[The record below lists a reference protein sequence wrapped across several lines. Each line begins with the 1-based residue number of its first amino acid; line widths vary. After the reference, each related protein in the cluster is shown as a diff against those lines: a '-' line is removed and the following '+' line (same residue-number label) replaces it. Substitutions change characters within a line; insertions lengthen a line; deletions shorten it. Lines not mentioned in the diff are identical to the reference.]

1 MLTKL
6 LLYLLIINLK
16 RLKMAP
22 PIRKEKLVKITILP
36 ATGST
41 EKTKTV
47 SFLET
52 SQIYKEILKLVGL

>member
-1 MLTKL
+1 
-6 LLYLLIINLK
+6 
-16 RLKMAP
+16 MAP

-36 ATGST
+36 STGST

-52 SQIYKEILKLVGL
+52 SDIYKEILK

>member
-1 MLTKL
+1 
-6 LLYLLIINLK
+6 
-16 RLKMAP
+16 MAP

-52 SQIYKEILKLVGL
+52 SQIYKEILKLAGL

>member
-1 MLTKL
+1 
-6 LLYLLIINLK
+6 
-16 RLKMAP
+16 MAP

-36 ATGST
+36 ATGSE

-52 SQIYKEILKLVGL
+52 SDIYKEILKLAKL

>member
-1 MLTKL
+1 
-6 LLYLLIINLK
+6 
-16 RLKMAP
+16 MAP

-36 ATGST
+36 ATGSE

-52 SQIYKEILKLVGL
+52 SEIYKEILKLAKLIDEEKEAKQHINNL